1 MHLRVLQEC
10 VDEDLE
16 TLPHTK
22 VVYFMRHGQSIANR
36 CTMRKRQHDESLTDS
51 PLTELGMLQSREMQ
65 SIIKR
70 FRAQLVVCSPLTRSI
85 QTACIAFEN
94 EISCPFLAWPLC
106 TEFHPQYPESQG
118 RVAEELKVDENL
130 ISLPRF
136 KDVCLNNVVGQ
147 WWASAAD
154 YSRVHAFI
162 AWLRFTPLSRI
173 AVVSHS
179 GFIRAVIRAARFG
192 GELSLRNCSWISTR
206 WAASSLQRHLCASGE
221 AQETPAKKEYSVWL
235 EPDTTVRCELLSEMR
250 RFLEL
255 VQEHGKLSQ
264 ATFLRPGYE
273 RDYSNNVGFAFHV
286 TICDFVPLYF
296 EDVVQLSQALRL
308 SVDKM
313 LSSLP
318 DGKRSWTIDME
329 REEGHPSVVLKIEDE
344 KFLHARMIF
353 SSKYLSELVDSLR
366 ELRCFD
372 NYPLALRKEFRTTL
386 LEDSSVKDI
395 APARPESNDSHIQ
408 TSFDVNEGQLSP
420 QFQEARQPVLLP
432 RRYSLA
438 LSDFSE
444 ILVPE
449 KFPLLNSCLNMAK
462 FQQVKEKEQEEV
474 LLERMS
480 CGLKAGIV
488 CDEFHE
494 SAIHSGFDL
503 DKEEMMKN
511 PPAQLESAFDSEGAT
526 ELISQYSEFL
536 RQFCE
541 LRWQL
546 CVMVRPAEDVVAR
559 PEREPGLTMPLWA
572 SRF

>member
-10 VDEDLE
+10 VDEELE

-22 VVYFMRHGQSIANR
+22 VVYFMRHGQSFAN
-36 CTMRKRQHDESLTDS
+36 CYPMRKRQHDESLTDS
-51 PLTELGMLQSREMQ
+51 PLTELGMLQSRDMQ
-65 SIIKR
+65 SIVKR

-85 QTACIAFEN
+85 QTTCIAFEK
-94 EISCPFLAWPLC
+94 ETSSPFIAWPLC

-118 RVAEELKVDENL
+118 RVVDEL
-130 ISLPRF
+130 RVDESLTSLSRF
-136 KDVCLNNVVGQ
+136 KDVCFNDVVGK
-147 WWASAAD
+147 WWASAAE
-154 YSRVHAFI
+154 YSRVHAFL

-192 GELSLRNCSWISTR
+192 GELSLHNCSWISTR

-221 AQETPAKKEYSVWL
+221 TQETPAQKEYSVWL

-250 RFLEL
+250 RFLEG
-255 VQEHGKLSQ
+255 VREDGKLSQ
-264 ATFLRPGYE
+264 ATFLRSGRELDYGDNIGY
-273 RDYSNNVGFAFHV
+273 VFHV

-296 EDVVQLSQALRL
+296 EDVVQVSQALRL

-329 REEGHPSVVLKIEDE
+329 RGEGNPPVMLKIEDE
-344 KFLHARMIF
+344 KILHARMLF
-353 SSKYLSELVDSLR
+353 SSKYLSELADSLR

-386 LEDSSVKDI
+386 LEDSDVRDV
-395 APARPESNDSHIQ
+395 APASAADSAESHIRS
-408 TSFDVNEGQLSP
+408 SFDINEEQLSP
-420 QFQEARQPVLLP
+420 QFQERQQPVPELS

-438 LSDFSE
+438 LSDFGE
-444 ILVPE
+444 ILVPK

-462 FQQVKEKEQEEV
+462 FQQVKEKEQEAA

-480 CGLKAGIV
+480 AGLEAGLV
-488 CDEFHE
+488 YDEFHE
-494 SAIHSGFDL
+494 SFIHKGFDL
-503 DKEEMMKN
+503 DKEEMMKL
-511 PPAQLESAFDSEGAT
+511 PSAMLESAFDSEEAP

-546 CVMVRPAEDVVAR
+546 CVMVRPTGDVLAQA
-559 PEREPGLTMPLWA
+559 EREPGLTMPLWA
-572 SRF
+572 